1 MSHGLV
7 FPRALVAR
15 VRGLGLEIKTAESRR
30 FRRVF

>member
-15 VRGLGLEIKTAESRR
+15 VRGLEIKAAESRR